1 MQWCSFLGVHNLVR
15 VLLQDISDL
24 IRLSRTVQH
33 TGVWKII
40 YFSKFFLP
48 FTLANRSRFG
58 QTAIRNVKFR
68 PGIAFTICTN
78 LDKSVP
84 FTEKR
89 KRKIYLKLVSTRI
102 SVWNIPSGKAGLT
115 FLMFCFSRKSSAG
128 TIQKGVFHLLANRI
142 FRKLK

>member
-1 MQWCSFLGVHNLVR
+1 MW

-33 TGVWKII
+33 TYFII
-40 YFSKFFLP
+40 YELG
-48 FTLANRSRFG
+48 FTCFKVNRSRFG
-58 QTAIRNVKFR
+58 QTVIRNVKFR

-89 KRKIYLKLVSTRI
+89 ARKIYLKLLSTRI
-102 SVWNIPSGKAGLT
+102 SVWNIPSGKPGLT

-128 TIQKGVFHLLANRI
+128 TIQKGVFHLLSNRI
-142 FRKLK
+142 FRKLKW

>member
-33 TGVWKII
+33 RSVKDHI
-40 YFSKFFLP
+40 FFKVLP

-58 QTAIRNVKFR
+58 QTAVRNVKFR
-68 PGIAFTICTN
+68 PGVAFTICTN

-115 FLMFCFSRKSSAG
+115 FLMFCCSRKSSAG
-128 TIQKGVFHLLANRI
+128 TIQKGVFHLPSNRI
-142 FRKLK
+142 FRKLKW